1 MKKLKLLLAAFAL
14 LLGWSNASAYTV
26 DDLTSAGW
34 TRVTDLASLTLDD
47 NYFMF
52 VDAGTSNYSV
62 TNARPGTDSKPTYQ
76 ALQNPTAD
84 WAQVWK
90 LSKDASNNYLIQS
103 KVDDWYFIS
112 AANEGQG
119 WTDKMA
125 SSSENGGF
133 TFEVSN
139 GKYSI
144 KGVFSNGFV
153 GPWNDG
159 GAVNLNNKLH
169 WNGLED
175 NYYEELACNK
185 SDAQSPDFY
194 IYYIS
199 RTSYDATRRS
209 SATLETEGWSKVT
222 ATSGLGKAGYFYT
235 FLDLSET
242 GYETGL
248 AMIGTNGRPQY
259 TSVADPVSNT
269 TQLWTTESHGV
280 GYALKN
286 VGVDK
291 YFYLATAATWNT
303 GFTSDINAAYT
314 DFEAKVSEGKW
325 TLSNSLKTTEFV
337 GRWSNSPYAPG
348 KDENIAANKAADAG
362 KRQFYIYSIPTIA
375 GVAEALPGNG
385 DMTADTWYYIDIP
398 ATADNYTATA
408 TDLSKIVYSAN
419 LGTTV
424 MPQIT
429 TNTFTAENNSLS
441 AQRYYV
447 KSSTDNNLVI
457 GVSSYTYSVGS
468 PTSSIA
474 NNAYIA
480 SLSTIDFTFS
490 DAGTTDPAASFALLN
505 GSAKAVLSK
514 GGENVAEGTLS
525 LSGKVLTAT
534 FSDVALALSSTYDI
548 AIAAGVVGYEGEET
562 NAAINTSFRTG
573 IIADGVYYFKKKGE
587 YKYLT
592 RGGDYGTETV
602 VDNYG
607 ISLQAMIQSDG
618 TYYLKN
624 VDHSLAANTNKYL
637 NMYTDQD
644 AYAWTIA
651 EATGGYYLKYTNG
664 NYMTTSYVDYTDDNG
679 NTNRYYYK
687 AETANEGEAIVWE
700 LLSKAEYAT
709 SLTAKKNAEITALA
723 TAAGIEGV
731 TTLAELESV
740 LSSDYGTTDKTSA
753 ISNPLC
759 NSASGWTAVSY
770 NGGSKYTAVDYH
782 APTIQIWNAV
792 GGITQTVSELPAGLY
807 KITVSATWR
816 PGNSEDA
823 TRVGNE
829 ANTTAWIYANDN
841 ITQLKGWYEGGGTIN
856 STQALVDNA
865 LSYLNTVYVYLNGSE
880 DLKIGV
886 AVPNF
891 CQQNWCPIYNWTLT
905 YYEAKATPAEKTALA
920 SAITAAEAKTLGFE
934 DKEYAPY
941 NNVAAINA
949 LAAAKAINP
958 ETASGEA
965 VVAATSALTG
975 ATWTPNDGEK
985 NAVYNGNFALSENDG
1000 AMVGWV
1006 TDHSAG
1012 LGGSL
1017 HARAFVLTSG
1027 GNYDKL
1033 AAFGQ
1038 GDAKRSCAYFRF
1050 DGTNSAKTTKYT
1062 YGTTNGYTM
1071 PLKTGTIYKLTAQ
1084 AGGWGQVDRNFQIA
1098 VVSSTDA
1105 NVVAQ
1110 NLKTPA
1116 KGVND
1121 GGSVID
1127 YEMYFVVPSAGNY
1140 KLVLTNTSGE
1150 DNAVVISNIELKS
1163 TDALEFVDGSAVPTY
1178 APGTYPSV
1186 KITRNLTA
1194 NRWATG
1200 VYPFAISTSDVDE
1213 IAVLARYNSE
1223 AGIIG
1228 FDNAASS
1235 TANVPFLMRSTTAKS
1250 EISLNNVAVA
1260 AANAS
1265 NAQADDASLVG
1276 SYVNNTVV
1284 EKDAGNYILSN
1295 NTIYP
1300 VGDDVKVNAYR
1311 AYINIT
1317 SSTPARSLRFVV
1329 GDITGVDN
1337 VEAATEA
1344 TLKDGKYLENGKIV
1358 IVKNGQKF
1366 NANGQ
1371 QVK

>member
-1 MKKLKLLLAAFAL
+1 MKKLKLLIASCAL

-26 DDLTSAGW
+26 SDLTSAGW
-34 TRVTDLASLTLDD
+34 TQVTDLASLTLDD

-112 AANEGQG
+112 AANSGQG

-125 SSSENGGF
+125 LSSENGGF
-133 TFEVSN
+133 TFEVVSD

-153 GPWNDG
+153 GPWNDD

-185 SDAQSPDFY
+185 NDAQSPDFY

-222 ATSGLGKAGYFYT
+222 ATSDLGKAGYFYT

-490 DAGTTDPAASFALLN
+490 DAGTTDPDASFALLN

-562 NAAINTSFRTG
+562 NAAINTSFSTG

-592 RGGDYGTETV
+592 RGGNYGTETV

-644 AYAWTIA
+644 AYAWNIA

-770 NGGSKYTAVDYH
+770 NGSSKYTAVDYH

-865 LSYLNTVYVYLNGSE
+865 ASYLNTVYVYLNGSE

-886 AVPNF
+886 AVPSF

-905 YYEAKATPAEKTALA
+905 YYEAKATAAEKTALA
-920 SAITAAEAKTLGFE
+920 DALADAEAKTLGFE
-934 DKEYAPY
+934 DGEYAPY

-975 ATWTPNDGEK
+975 ATWTANAGEV
-985 NAVYNGNFALSENDG
+985 NAVYGRDFTKYETVGGQDLPYGWNLYNDG
-1000 AMVGWV
+1000 KNNSRIMGGTEGASNTGL
-1006 TDHSAG
+1006 SA
-1012 LGGSL
+1012 
-1017 HARAFVLTSG
+1017 TSSG
-1027 GNYDKL
+1027 KALLMKFN
-1033 AAFGQ
+1033 A
-1038 GDAKRSCAYFRF
+1038 
-1050 DGTNSAKTTKYT
+1050 T
-1062 YGTTNGYTM
+1062 YGETAGYTM
-1071 PLKTGTIYKLTAQ
+1071 PLKAGKIYKISFKY
-1084 AGGWGQVDRNFQIA
+1084 GGWNNQPNTIVSLKDPSDAAITLAPNFRPETA
-1098 VVSSTDA
+1098 DA
-1105 NVVAQ
+1105 HSDATHWYNY
-1110 NLKTPA
+1110 T
-1116 KGVND
+1116 G
-1121 GGSVID
+1121 
-1127 YEMYFVVPSAGNY
+1127 YFVSTTAGDY
-1140 KLVLTNTSGE
+1140 KLNFNKVENGQQQI
-1150 DNAVVISNIELKS
+1150 VIADVELVS
-1163 TDALEFVDGSAVPTY
+1163 ASELEFVDGSAVPTY

-1186 KITRNLTA
+1186 KITRTLTA
-1194 NRWATG
+1194 GKWATA
-1200 VYPFAISTSDVDE
+1200 VYPFAVSGVDN
-1213 IAVLARYNSE
+1213 IAVLDSYNSSTGE
-1223 AGIIG
+1223 LG
-1228 FDNAASS
+1228 FTSAAAS
-1235 TANVPFLMRSTTAKS
+1235 TANVPYFMMSNTDKS
-1250 EISLNNVAVA
+1250 EITLSDVAVA
-1260 AANAS
+1260 ATVANPVATKS
-1265 NAQADDASLVG
+1265 EASLKG
-1276 SYVNNTVV
+1276 AYTATEITNAEKNYV
-1284 EKDAGNYILSN
+1284 LSN
-1295 NTIYP
+1295 NEIFSVGTAGATINP
-1300 VGDDVKVNAYR
+1300 YR
-1311 AYINIT
+1311 AYIQLAEEVA
-1317 SSTPARSLRFVV
+1317 TPARGLRFVV
-1329 GDITGVDN
+1329 DGQITGVDN
-1337 VEAATEA
+1337 VAAAEASAEV
-1344 TLKDGKYLENGKIV
+1344 KDGKYIENGKVV
-1358 IVKNGQKF
+1358 IVKNGKKF

>member
-1 MKKLKLLLAAFAL
+1 MKKLKLLIASCAL

-26 DDLTSAGW
+26 SDLTSAGW
-34 TRVTDLASLTLDD
+34 TQVTDLASLTLDD

-112 AANEGQG
+112 AANSGQG

-125 SSSENGGF
+125 LSSENGGF
-133 TFEVSN
+133 TFEVVSD

-153 GPWNDG
+153 GPWNDD

-185 SDAQSPDFY
+185 NDAQSPDFY

-222 ATSGLGKAGYFYT
+222 ATSDLGKAGYFYT

-490 DAGTTDPAASFALLN
+490 DAGTTDPDASFALLN

-562 NAAINTSFRTG
+562 NAAINTSFSTG

-592 RGGDYGTETV
+592 RGGNYGTETV

-644 AYAWTIA
+644 AYAWNIA

-770 NGGSKYTAVDYH
+770 NGSSKYTAVDYH

-865 LSYLNTVYVYLNGSE
+865 ASYLNTVYVYLNGSE

-886 AVPNF
+886 AVPSF

-905 YYEAKATPAEKTALA
+905 YYEAKATAAEKTALA
-920 SAITAAEAKTLGFE
+920 DALADAEAKTLGFE
-934 DKEYAPY
+934 DGEYAPY

-975 ATWTPNDGEK
+975 ATWTANAGEV
-985 NAVYNGNFALSENDG
+985 NAVYGRDFTKYETVGGQDLPYGWNLYNDG
-1000 AMVGWV
+1000 KNNSRIMGGTEGASNTGL
-1006 TDHSAG
+1006 SA
-1012 LGGSL
+1012 
-1017 HARAFVLTSG
+1017 TSSG
-1027 GNYDKL
+1027 KALLMKFN
-1033 AAFGQ
+1033 A
-1038 GDAKRSCAYFRF
+1038 
-1050 DGTNSAKTTKYT
+1050 T
-1062 YGTTNGYTM
+1062 YGETAGYTM
-1071 PLKTGTIYKLTAQ
+1071 PLKAGKIYKISFKY
-1084 AGGWGQVDRNFQIA
+1084 GGWNNQPNTIVSLKDPSDAAITLAPNFRPETA
-1098 VVSSTDA
+1098 DA
-1105 NVVAQ
+1105 HSDATHWYNY
-1110 NLKTPA
+1110 T
-1116 KGVND
+1116 G
-1121 GGSVID
+1121 
-1127 YEMYFVVPSAGNY
+1127 YFVSTTAGDY
-1140 KLVLTNTSGE
+1140 KLNFNKVENGQQQI
-1150 DNAVVISNIELKS
+1150 VIADVELVS
-1163 TDALEFVDGSAVPTY
+1163 ASELEFVDGSAVPTY

-1186 KITRNLTA
+1186 KITRTLTA
-1194 NRWATG
+1194 GKWATA
-1200 VYPFAISTSDVDE
+1200 VYPFAISNTDVDE

-1235 TANVPFLMRSTTAKS
+1235 TANVPFLMRSTTDKS
-1250 EISLNNVAVA
+1250 VINLNNVVVA
-1260 AANAS
+1260 AASATS
-1265 NAQADDASLVG
+1265 AEAGDASLVG
-1276 SYVNNTVV
+1276 SYANNTAVT
-1284 EKDAGNYILSN
+1284 EDAGNYILHD

-1300 VGDDVKVNAYR
+1300 VGSDVTVNAYR
-1311 AYINIT
+1311 AYINI
-1317 SSTPARSLRFVV
+1317 SGANGARALRFVV
-1329 GDITGVDN
+1329 DGQITGVDN
-1337 VEAATEA
+1337 VAAEASAEV
-1344 TLKDGKYLENGKIV
+1344 KDGKYIENGKVV
-1358 IVKNGQKF
+1358 IVKNGKKF
-1366 NANGQ
+1366 SATGAQ
-1371 QVK
+1371 MK